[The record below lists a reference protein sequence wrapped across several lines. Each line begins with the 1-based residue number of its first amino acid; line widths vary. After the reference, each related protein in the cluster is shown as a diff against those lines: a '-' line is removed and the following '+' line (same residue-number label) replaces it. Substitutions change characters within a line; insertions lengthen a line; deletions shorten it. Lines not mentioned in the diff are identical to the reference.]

1 MAEADSELATQL
13 NHLFA
18 TIPQPD
24 GTEYTNK
31 AAAEA
36 LTADGVHVSAQHLW
50 HLRTG
55 RADNPSFKL
64 LAGVARLFGVPI
76 AYFSDPE
83 VEAQVQ
89 SELATLAAL
98 REAGV
103 KSLLNRAHGV
113 SPQNMKHIEGIL
125 DQIRRVEGLD
135 ATGPEERST

>member
-1 MAEADSELATQL
+1 MAEEDSELAAQL

-18 TIPQPD
+18 TIPQAD

-31 AAAEA
+31 AAAAA
-36 LTADGVHVSAQHLW
+36 LSDDGVQVSVQHLW

-55 RADNPSFKL
+55 RADNPSFRL

-89 SELATLAAL
+89 AELATLAAL
-98 REAGV
+98 RRTGV
-103 KSLLNRAHGV
+103 KSLLNRTQGV

-125 DQIRRVEGLD
+125 EQIRRVEGLD
-135 ATGPEERST
+135 EPPDPQP